1 MKMRKA
7 YLVIVILLLGNKVCA
22 QYAPGAKVPA
32 VNRPVQNY
40 YDWEHG
46 SKGFVRMLGL
56 GADTPADQ
64 NVIPFLQEIHR
75 MNALEFPL
83 MERYLFFLLLISSL
97 SLFRVER

>member
-64 NVIPFLQEIHR
+64 IHR